1 MMKRTVVFSAQRQSY
16 LRNSWYVL
24 AATAL
29 LCLPVFFVPLGNMD
43 ELWNYNF
50 ARCVVNGLDLYTE
63 VNILQTPLSVYL
75 AAPFVA
81 MFGGGL
87 LAFRV
92 ASYVLLVCLV
102 CLSFSLARRMT
113 GSISLSVIIS
123 VFVYAL
129 LAPGFYYHY
138 NAVSLCCLL
147 LIILLRWQKPL
158 TPVWGMV
165 MGVLFGLLPLI
176 KQSTGLA
183 LLAVCWLDC
192 IIGLWRGHRRSYYL
206 WCGCVS
212 LIPGAVF
219 AAWLWCSGRFAA
231 FWDYAV
237 LGIADF
243 SHRITWKDFALSDPV
258 SFLLVAVVVC
268 LMGYVAVSIVRRKWF
283 FEKQGL
289 FFAMS
294 IAWLLSVTYPLA
306 DRAHYVVGVIP
317 LLLIFFMVVDIPAI
331 TSAQTVLLY
340 SLSAF
345 LAALTVVMGLRL
357 DGNNQ
362 WSHTRH
368 YEGVPINLKLEE
380 RITEVDAYIEV
391 SQHPV
396 RIADAY
402 ACLYHIPLDAYY
414 ADWDMLLKGNLGTK
428 TVEELLDLPDDTL
441 LLVPKYMESVNY
453 QSHFALL
460 NYIKEHYNCVDEVL
474 DFEVYQKNE
483 SS

>member
-24 AATAL
+24 AAAAL

-50 ARCVVNGLDLYTE
+50 ARCVINGLDLYTE

-75 AAPFVA
+75 AVPFVA

-102 CLSFSLARRMT
+102 CLSFSLSRRVT
-113 GSISLSVIIS
+113 GSVPLSVIVG

-147 LIILLRWQKPL
+147 VIILLRYKKSL
-158 TPVWGMV
+158 TPS
-165 MGVLFGLLPLI
+165 MGIVIGLLFGILPLI

-192 IIGLWRGHRRSYYL
+192 AVGIWRGHNKGYYR

-219 AAWLWCSGRFAA
+219 AAWLWCSGRFTA

-237 LGIADF
+237 LGISDF
-243 SHRITWKDFALSDPV
+243 SHRITWTDFALSDPV

-268 LMGYVAVSIVRRKWF
+268 LIGYVAFGIIRRKWL

-289 FFAMS
+289 FFVLS
-294 IAWLLSVTYPLA
+294 IVWLLSVTYPLA
-306 DRAHYVVGVIP
+306 DRGHYMVGVIP
-317 LLLIFFMVVDIPAI
+317 LLLVFFMFIDVPVI
-331 TSAQTVLLY
+331 TSAQRVLLY
-340 SLSAF
+340 ALSAF
-345 LAALTVVMGLRL
+345 LAALTVLMALPL
-357 DGNNQ
+357 DGAYP
-362 WSHTRH
+362 WSETRH
-368 YEGVPINLKLEE
+368 YEGIPINPQLEE
-380 RITEVDAYIEV
+380 RITQVDTYIQS
-391 SQHPV
+391 SQYPV

-402 ACLYHIPLDAYY
+402 ACLYHIPLDTYY

-428 TVEELLDLPDDTL
+428 TVEELLDLPADTL
-441 LLVPKYMESVNY
+441 LLVPKDLESVNY

-460 NYIKEHYNCVDEVL
+460 NYIKEHYICVDEVL